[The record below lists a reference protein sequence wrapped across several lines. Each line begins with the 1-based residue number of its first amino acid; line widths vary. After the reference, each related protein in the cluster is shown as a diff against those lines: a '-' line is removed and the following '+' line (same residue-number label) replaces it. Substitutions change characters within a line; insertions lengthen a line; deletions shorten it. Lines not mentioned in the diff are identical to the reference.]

1 MTTPDLQKQK
11 TYADLDKTIVLQRPI
26 TAGERR
32 VEELKFPEDP
42 EFGLLE
48 ALDKADGN
56 MARMFHIISAA
67 TGEHITIIRKLKPV
81 DVAPVL
87 EVAQALMGELM
98 PTNLLPQT

>member
-1 MTTPDLQKQK
+1 MPDK
-11 TYADLDKTIVLQRPI
+11 TYADLEKTIVLQRPI
-26 TAGERR
+26 IAGERR
-32 VEELKFPEDP
+32 VDELKFPDDP

-56 MARMFHIISAA
+56 MARMFYLISAA
-67 TGEHITIIRKLKPV
+67 TGEHVSIVKKLKPV
-81 DVAPVL
+81 DVGAVL

>member
-1 MTTPDLQKQK
+1 MSNNTK
-11 TYADLDKTIVLQRPI
+11 TYTELDKTVVLQRPI

-56 MARMFHIISAA
+56 MARMFHIIAAA
-67 TGEHITIIRKLKPV
+67 TGEHITVIRKLKPI
-81 DVAPVL
+81 DISLVL
-87 EVAQALMGELM
+87 ELAQALMGELM